1 MEEKDGGHLGELRGW
16 MWMAGSLWV
25 LRRSARLNACGIVNI
40 LNTTLRCRGRRWPS
54 PTFPHSC
61 FGLTSSSQLLC
72 SYSRSTMVLD
82 NNADW
87 LSSNAAW
94 RLLMLDIGS
103 G

>member
-1 MEEKDGGHLGELRGW
+1 MEEKDGGHLGELKRLDVDGRFFV
-16 MWMAGSLWV
+16 GSGQI
-25 LRRSARLNACGIVNI
+25 SRLNACGIVNI

-54 PTFPHSC
+54 PNLSHSR

-82 NNADW
+82 NNAVW